1 MPTGRSVSER
11 SRFIV
16 HILKCS
22 DHTLCKRHW
31 GDIMKLPRRQFLHLG
46 AGALPAVSRL
56 AWAQAYPTRPVRWIV
71 GFPPGGPN
79 DITARIMAEFLSE
92 RLHQQFA
99 VENRPGAA
107 GNVATEL
114 VARAEPDGYTVMEL
128 ATVNAINASLYK
140 NPNYDF
146 LRDIA
151 LVAGFGQ
158 GPAVM
163 EVNPAVPAATI
174 PEFIAYAKANPGKI
188 NMGSAGIGTPQH
200 VIGELFK
207 MLTGTNMVHVPYHGS
222 APELTDLIAG
232 QVQIVF
238 EPIQS
243 TLGYIKSGMLR
254 PLAVTT
260 ASRADALPN
269 LPTVGEFVPGFEAR
283 TWQGLGAPKGTPAEI
298 TEILNKE
305 INAVLTDPRLKA
317 RFADLGIV
325 PIAMMPAECQKFI
338 TAETE
343 KWAKVIKFASIKPE

>member
-1 MPTGRSVSER
+1 
-11 SRFIV
+11 
-16 HILKCS
+16 
-22 DHTLCKRHW
+22 
-31 GDIMKLPRRQFLHLG
+31 MKLPRRKLLHLA
-46 AGALPAVSRL
+46 AGAAALPTISRIASAL
-56 AWAQAYPTRPVRWIV
+56 DYPTRPVRWIV

-92 RLHQQFA
+92 RVRQQFV
-99 VENRPGAA
+99 VENRPGA
-107 GNVATEL
+107 GSRVATEL
-114 VARAEPDGYTVMEL
+114 VARAQPDGYTVMEL
-128 ATVNAINASLYK
+128 ATVNAINASLYP
-140 NPNYDF
+140 NLNYDF
-146 LRDIA
+146 VRNIVFIA
-151 LVAGFGQ
+151 GIGQ

-163 EVNPAVPAATI
+163 EVNPTVPAGTV

-200 VIGELFK
+200 IIGELFK

-232 QVQIVF
+232 HVQVAF

-243 TLGYIKSGMLR
+243 TIAYIKGGMLR

-298 TEILNKE
+298 TELLNKE
-305 INAVLTDPRLKA
+305 VNAVLTDPRIKA

-325 PIAMMPAECQKFI
+325 PMPMTPAECQKFI
-338 TAETE
+338 IAETE
-343 KWAKVIKFASIKPE
+343 KWAKVIKFANIKPE

>member
-1 MPTGRSVSER
+1 
-11 SRFIV
+11 
-16 HILKCS
+16 
-22 DHTLCKRHW
+22 
-31 GDIMKLPRRQFLHLG
+31 MKLPRRKFLQL
-46 AGALPAVSRL
+46 AGSTAALSAVPSSVR
-56 AWAQAYPTRPVRWIV
+56 AQAYPSRPVRWIV

-79 DITARIMAEFLSE
+79 DITARIMAQFLSE

-128 ATVNAINASLYK
+128 ATVNGINASLYD
-140 NPNYDF
+140 NLNYDF
-146 LRDIA
+146 IRDIA

-163 EVNPAVPAATI
+163 EVNPKVAATTV

-207 MLTGTNMVHVPYHGS
+207 MQTGVNMVHVPYHGS
-222 APELTDLIAG
+222 APELTDLLAG
-232 QVQIVF
+232 QVQVVF

-243 TLGYIKSGMLR
+243 TIGYIKNGLLR

-260 ASRADALPN
+260 PSRADALPN
-269 LPTVGEFVPGFEAR
+269 VPTLGEFIPGFEAR
-283 TWQGLGAPKGTPAEI
+283 AWQGLGAPKATPPAI
-298 TEILNKE
+298 VATLNTAV
-305 INAVLTDPRLKA
+305 NAVLAEPALKA

-325 PIAMMPAECQKFI
+325 PMPMTPAECQTFI
-338 TAETE
+338 MAETE
-343 KWAKVIKFASIKPE
+343 KWAKVIKFANIKPE

>member
-1 MPTGRSVSER
+1 
-11 SRFIV
+11 
-16 HILKCS
+16 
-22 DHTLCKRHW
+22 
-31 GDIMKLPRRQFLHLG
+31 MKLSRRKLLHLA
-46 AGALPAVSRL
+46 AGAAALPTLSGIASAL
-56 AWAQAYPTRPVRWIV
+56 DYPARPVRWIV

-79 DITARIMAEFLSE
+79 DITARLMAEFLSE

-107 GNVATEL
+107 GNVATES

-128 ATVNAINASLYK
+128 ATVNAINASLYQ
-140 NPNYDF
+140 NLNYDF
-146 LRDIA
+146 VRDIE
-151 LVAGFGQ
+151 LVAGISQ

-163 EVNPAVPAATI
+163 EVNPTLPVATV

-232 QVQIVF
+232 QVQVVF

-243 TLGYIKSGMLR
+243 TVGYIKSGMLR

-283 TWQGLGAPKGTPAEI
+283 TWQGLGAPKGTPAEF
-298 TEILNKE
+298 TAMLNRE
-305 INAVLTDPRLKA
+305 VNAALTDPRLKA
-317 RFADLGIV
+317 RFADLGII
-325 PIAMMPAECQKFI
+325 PMPMTPAECQKFI

-343 KWAKVIKFASIKPE
+343 KWAKVIRFAGIKPE